1 MVQPEVPAML
11 RIRLQNCAF
20 HFPKYPFTFDT
31 TNIQYTKML
40 IARNSSSNMQNMCVS
55 QHLKSIGSFQDCAI
69 SFLPHSLNKLFFDVA
84 WSLQSSPSLTLI
96 LKPVCIYAQELI
108 ALRVLFISVPFLC
121 PSLSS
126 SPSWMYLPVPLPAR
140 CIAFQHLTPLCSMVS
155 PPQLYNVSFSQK
167 LFAPP
172 QPISAK
178 PFSSGKKPLSVQLDR
193 CNPSA
198 IPRICITTVYHTP

>member
-11 RIRLQNCAF
+11 HMGLQNCAF

-40 IARNSSSNMQNMCVS
+40 IARNSSSNMQNICVS

-126 SPSWMYLPVPLPAR
+126 SPSWIYLPVPLPAR
-140 CIAFQHLTPLCSMVS
+140 CIAFQHPDPSLQ
-155 PPQLYNVSFSQK
+155 QLYNVSFSQK

-172 QPISAK
+172 QPLSAK
-178 PFSSGKKPLSVQLDR
+178 AISSGKKTLSVQLDR
-193 CNPSA
+193 CNLSA
-198 IPRICITTVYHTP
+198 IPRVCITTLYHAP